1 MTIIMKPAH
10 ICELCHTMFSRKEN
24 LHRHMNRLRKCNIAT
39 DFECE
44 WCSKSFSTSSNLT
57 RHLSACKAKRHH
69 DELELMMHQES
80 QATAAKLEELEAKYK
95 LLEDKLNESV
105 ITNETTN
112 APITNGNHNATT
124 TTTRSHNATNSNN
137 TTNNN
142 NNITI
147 NNYGSEDM
155 SHMNLKRITFVF
167 SKSFNS
173 VVECVRLKHF
183 SPLAPQNKNVC
194 IKDLKSKYAYVFYD
208 GNWDVIGRTKL
219 IDEMYIDI
227 CDYIEEKLDELIDEL
242 DDRVVTHIKRFLE
255 KRDEDK
261 TIERI
266 KTDLT
271 SLIFNT

>member
-1 MTIIMKPAH
+1 M
-10 ICELCHTMFSRKEN
+10 CELCNQPFDRKSD

-57 RHLSACKAKRHH
+57 RHLSTCKAKRHH
-69 DELELMMHQES
+69 DELELMMQQES
-80 QATAAKLEELEAKYK
+80 QVTAAKLEELEAKYK

-112 APITNGNHNATT
+112 APITHCSKINGNHNATT
-124 TTTRSHNATNSNN
+124 TNRSHNTTNNN
-137 TTNNN
+137 TTNNNTTNN

-242 DDRVVTHIKRFLE
+242 DDRVVIYTF
-255 KRDEDK
+255 
-261 TIERI
+261 
-266 KTDLT
+266 
-271 SLIFNT
+271 